1 MQIVNNIIN
10 NIMNDPRFRNN
21 PTMQNAFKMYRE
33 GNAQGIENLARNVC
47 NAQGRNINDFLGG
60 KKNV

>member
-1 MQIVNNIIN
+1 
-10 NIMNDPRFRNN
+10 MNDPRFRNN